1 MDFKYNFK
9 DWFYYEWDIKTI
21 FKKKNNSYIFL
32 NLDHQ
37 KKIVSVHVW
46 IIWQKKIKISQIFM
60 NQNQDGLFKAN
71 CHMII

>member
-37 KKIVSVHVW
+37 KNCKCTCVNYLA
-46 IIWQKKIKISQIFM
+46 KK
-60 NQNQDGLFKAN
+60 N
-71 CHMII
+71 